1 MTDTNR
7 FRTIAKDEIC
17 RLEKG
22 IYGREITHEDIQVV
36 FMAYVLGQM
45 KSTMVVAKNTEG
57 RYYVTA
63 FNKSIDEEIEVAYIV
78 EKADSSKYGYLIVES
93 IGYIK

>member
-17 RLEKG
+17 RLERD

-57 RYYVTA
+57 RYYEVSYSCINDKMFIDVYEKKEA
-63 FNKSIDEEIEVAYIV
+63 VVVDIKNKY
-78 EKADSSKYGYLIVES
+78 
-93 IGYIK
+93 